1 MKKRSILLYA
11 LIALMPATLIE
22 AMPQRHPVNEP
33 APVVVS
39 DDSLLRTATITA
51 SGHSKDRTPQLAI
64 DGCSNDPAAH
74 WACVN
79 LPAVLDADLGKE
91 TSIGALRVWP
101 FWGDGCI
108 YKYQVEGST
117 DLQKWTVLADHTANS
132 ITATPDGD
140 TFLFEQ
146 KTVRYLRLT
155 VLDSS
160 KHKAGAHIVEWAA
173 YASVQAELQGGV
185 VSIDARPPQT
195 GTVSTIPAT
204 DGITLTAWRGER
216 VNAQVVVSA
225 EIALQQLRIDPL
237 TFTTKLAGAKSIVAE
252 PRFVRYVLADGKPQ
266 ADIIDTAAM
275 ITQGAGINRP
285 VWVAID
291 VPHDAVPGPYQG
303 TLTVRA
309 ENGSIDFPIRLE
321 VLAATLPVPKN
332 WSFHLDIWQH
342 PQAVARW
349 HDVPLWSSEHF
360 ALLKPLMKRLA
371 DAGQK
376 NITCNIIH
384 EPWNAQTFDWFPTM
398 VDWRRKADGTWYFD
412 YTIFDRWVAFMMNE
426 VGITG
431 QIVCYTMIPW
441 HLQFRYYDEAT
452 QRFIDFKATSNSSE
466 YDEHWGRFLRDFTVH
481 LKVKGWLGK
490 TAIGIDERPDELLR
504 PALQVLS
511 THAPDLRVVSA
522 VGHPSSLTQD
532 VYDLSPYLNQL
543 GSVSSELLAKRKSD
557 GKITTFYVA
566 CNPKVPNTFT
576 FSPPAESAWLP
587 LLSAAQ
593 GYDGFLRWAYNSWV
607 VDPLASTDF
616 VSWPTGD
623 CFLVYPGNRSS
634 VRWERL
640 RDGIEEFEK
649 IRLLRARKEAT
660 LDTALA
666 DALKVFTVERSS
678 QAGVHE
684 ADVRQVGQVVE
695 QLSRTLR

>member
-1 MKKRSILLYA
+1 MPVA
-11 LIALMPATLIE
+11 LIAAT
-22 AMPQRHPVNEP
+22 PQRHPVYEP
-33 APVVVS
+33 APVAVS
-39 DDSLLRTATITA
+39 ADNLLRTATITA
-51 SGHSKDRTPQLAI
+51 SGHWSDRTPQLAV
-64 DGCSNDPAAH
+64 DGRRNDPAAH
-74 WACVN
+74 WACEQ
-79 LPAVLDADLGKE
+79 LPAVLDADLGKA
-91 TSIGALRVWP
+91 TPIAALRVWP
-101 FWGDGCI
+101 FWGDGRI

-117 DLQKWTVLADHTANS
+117 DRQTWTVLADHSANS
-132 ITATPDGD
+132 IAATAEGD
-140 TFLFEQ
+140 TFRFEP
-146 KTVRYLRLT
+146 KTVRHLRLT

-160 KHKAGAHIVEWAA
+160 KRQAGAHIVEWAA
-173 YASVQAELQGGV
+173 YATPPVSGLRGGV
-185 VSIDARPPQT
+185 GSIDARPPQSGSVT
-195 GTVSTIPAT
+195 TVPAA

-216 VNAQVVVSA
+216 VNAQVVVTA
-225 EIALQQLRIDPL
+225 DIPLKQLRIAPL
-237 TFTTKLAGAKSIVAE
+237 ALTATATGVKPIVAE
-252 PRFVRYVLADGKPQ
+252 TRFVRHVLADGKPQ
-266 ADIIDTAAM
+266 ADIIDTEAM
-275 ITQGAGINRP
+275 IAQAAGINRP

-291 VPHDAVPGPYQG
+291 VPRDAVPGPYQG

-309 ENGSIDFPIRLE
+309 ENGAIDFPIRLD
-321 VLAATLPVPKN
+321 VLPATLPAPKD

-349 HDVPLWSSEHF
+349 HDVPLWSPEHF

-398 VDWRRKADGTWYFD
+398 VDWRRQADGTWRFD
-412 YTIFDRWVAFMMNE
+412 YTIFDRWVAFMMDE

-441 HLQFRYYDEAT
+441 HLQFRYYDEAA
-452 QRFIDFKATSNSSE
+452 QRFVDLKAAPESAE
-466 YDEHWGRFLRDFTVH
+466 YDQHWGRFLRDFTRH
-481 LKVKGWLGK
+481 LKAKGWLGR
-490 TAIGIDERPDELLR
+490 TAIGIDERPDKLLR
-504 PALQVLS
+504 PALQVLR
-511 THAPDLRVVSA
+511 THAPELRVVSA
-522 VGHPSSLTQD
+522 VNHPSALTQD
-532 VYDLSPYLNQL
+532 VYDLSPAIGEL
-543 GSVSSELLAKRKSD
+543 GTVSPELLARRKAEGKR
-557 GKITTFYVA
+557 TTFYV
-566 CNPKVPNTFT
+566 CCGPMIPNTFT

-616 VSWPTGD
+616 VSWPSGD

-649 IRLLRARKEAT
+649 IRLLRARKDAAI
-660 LDTALA
+660 DAALA
-666 DALKVFTVERSS
+666 DALAVFTVKRAG

-684 ADVRQVGQVVE
+684 TDVRQVGQVVE
-695 QLSRTLR
+695 RLSRALR